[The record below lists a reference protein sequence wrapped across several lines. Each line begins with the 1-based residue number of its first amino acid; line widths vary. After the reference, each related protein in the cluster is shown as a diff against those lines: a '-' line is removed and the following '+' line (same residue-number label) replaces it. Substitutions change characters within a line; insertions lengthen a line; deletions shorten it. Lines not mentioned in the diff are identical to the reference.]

1 MAITKEIK
9 INYINVQELKT
20 LQIMG
25 STIIKDG
32 EEVLAEKEYAFGL
45 QPNQNP
51 SDFSAYVNLP
61 TSEKAKVDELVT
73 ALWTDAVKDNY
84 ATFLASQQPVTEDSS
99 E

>member
-20 LQIMG
+20 LQIIG

-51 SDFSAYVNLP
+51 SDFPAYVNLP
-61 TSEKAKVDELVT
+61 SSEKTKVDELVT
-73 ALWTDAVKDNY
+73 ALWTDQVKANY
-84 ATFLASQQPVTEDSS
+84 QDYLEAQNAEMNPE
-99 E
+99 